1 MKQKDYRIL
10 RELRR
15 LSEGEDNEFE
25 IAVAVGR
32 TFDEN
37 CNFGDLD
44 GAIEKLALPQKS
56 DTSRSL
62 GMYIDFLRHIGFK
75 SHSIERVDLA
85 HSSVAWALAEK
96 RGLPITLAILFIE
109 LARRLGFD
117 SFGVNFP
124 GHFLLSISGSLLDPS
139 SLSVINRKTLSSK
152 LEGAELKVLDQPASP
167 AVIAMRMLNNIKNQ
181 YLQSNSLD
189 LVLKVLDYQEAV
201 SASHIEFKGQIHFE
215 RGETYGALGRAE
227 SAKIQYELALTCTDN
242 PSLQE
247 VCRRRMEF
255 FKGASEILH

>member
-1 MKQKDYRIL
+1 MKQKDHDIL

-56 DTSRSL
+56 NASGSL

-75 SHSIERVDLA
+75 SPSIERVDLA

-96 RGLPITLAILFIE
+96 RGLPITLAIIFIE
-109 LARRLGFD
+109 
-117 SFGVNFP
+117 
-124 GHFLLSISGSLLDPS
+124 
-139 SLSVINRKTLSSK
+139 
-152 LEGAELKVLDQPASP
+152 
-167 AVIAMRMLNNIKNQ
+167 
-181 YLQSNSLD
+181 
-189 LVLKVLDYQEAV
+189 
-201 SASHIEFKGQIHFE
+201 
-215 RGETYGALGRAE
+215 
-227 SAKIQYELALTCTDN
+227 
-242 PSLQE
+242 
-247 VCRRRMEF
+247 
-255 FKGASEILH
+255 

>member
-1 MKQKDYRIL
+1 MQQKDYDIL

-15 LSEGEDNEFE
+15 LSEGEDNELE
-25 IAVAVGR
+25 IAAAVGR

-37 CNFGDLD
+37 CDFCDIE
-44 GAIEKLALPQKS
+44 GAIGRLALPLESKAV
-56 DTSRSL
+56 RNL
-62 GMYIDFLRHIGFK
+62 GAYIDFLGHIGFK
-75 SHSIERVDLA
+75 SYSLERVDLA

-124 GHFLLSISGSLLDPS
+124 GHFLLSISGSLVDPS
-139 SLSVINRKTLSSK
+139 TLSVLDRKTLSSK
-152 LEGAELKVLDQPASP
+152 LEGADRTLLDRPASP

-181 YLQSNSLD
+181 YLQNNSLD
-189 LVLKVLDYQEAV
+189 LVLQVLDHQEAV
-201 SASHIEFKGQIHFE
+201 SSPHSELKGQIHFE

-227 SAKIQYELALTCTDN
+227 SALSQYELALTSTDN
-242 PSLQE
+242 PSLKE
-247 VCRRRMEF
+247 LCRRRMEF
-255 FKGASEILH
+255 FKGASEVLH